1 MCPPNHAHPRLKRRI
16 REHAITSLDS
26 CGQRV
31 TVELYNALAENVL
44 DGVFAAIVLADASSK
59 LETLRK
65 HFNLRLDLPNSPP
78 PLKLTPSKMTT

>member
-31 TVELYNALAENVL
+31 TVELNNALAENVL
-44 DGVFAAIVLADASSK
+44 DGVFAANFLADASSQFENTSK
-59 LETLRK
+59 
-65 HFNLRLDLPNSPP
+65 
-78 PLKLTPSKMTT
+78 PL